1 MRDIERR
8 LRESLQARAGD
19 VEPTPLLWERVQSRV
34 RRNRWWA
41 WSLAAAGTAA
51 VVLAAVVVVPGLSDG
66 QNDVEILSGPTA
78 SPTTSDA
85 TNGPTAAPTGG
96 DGDQAGPDEQDT
108 VSPTSVGT
116 LSHLVV
122 TDGTTITL
130 VDAAGE
136 PVRELVTLAA
146 EGESTVVSLEVR
158 PGSTAEDLTVVFAA
172 EGEGMVDLRY
182 VRVTG
187 GEVSGWEYFE
197 GSSAVSADAVAD
209 GALTPQFSPDG
220 RHLAW
225 LEMPRG
231 EPQQPARLRTIG
243 WSDDS
248 PGTGSPSDDNAT
260 FDLEPVAVEHPLT
273 LEDWIWDEV
282 GEDGTARGELRAVG
296 PAGLYHI
303 TIERQGDGAL
313 AMPSSGGVRLGGGGD
328 GAVIDIDNAYTGS
341 EAHPVPSPGPEYQLL
356 ARGDG
361 SGDAEGIAYT
371 LLRQPPGGP
380 TVEWPLPD
388 LGPTADPW
396 GTWMNAHPDAV
407 VLGFAGDAWLVTE
420 DGATSLPGTI
430 HWADVVR

>member
-8 LRESLQARAGD
+8 LRESLEARAGD
-19 VEPTPLLWERVQSRV
+19 VEPTPVLWERVQARV
-34 RRNRWWA
+34 RRNRWWT
-41 WSLAAAGTAA
+41 WTLAAASTAA
-51 VVLAAVVVVPGLSDG
+51 VVLAAVAVVPGLIDG
-66 QNDVEILSGPTA
+66 QNDVEIMSGPTA
-78 SPTTSDA
+78 SPTTPAGDDEPTA
-85 TNGPTAAPTGG
+85 GPTEG
-96 DGDQAGPDEQDT
+96 DDDPAEPDEQET
-108 VSPTSVGT
+108 ITPTSVGG

-136 PVRELVTLAA
+136 PVRELVALAA
-146 EGESTVVSLEVR
+146 EGESTVVAVEVR

-172 EGEGMVDLRY
+172 EGEGMVDLRW
-182 VRVTG
+182 VRLRDGAVEG
-187 GEVSGWEYFE
+187 PEYFE
-197 GSSAVSADAVAD
+197 EGHQVTSDTIAN
-209 GALTPQFSPDG
+209 GTLTPTFSPDG

-225 LEMPRG
+225 LEVPRG
-231 EPQQPARLRTIG
+231 EPQQPARLQTIG
-243 WSDDS
+243 WSDEG
-248 PGTGSPSDDNAT
+248 PGTGSSTNDNAG
-260 FDLEPVAVEHPLT
+260 FELEPVDTEHPLT

-313 AMPSSGGVRLGGGGD
+313 AMPSDAVRLGGGGD
-328 GAVIDIDNAYTGS
+328 GAVVDIDNAYAGD
-341 EAHPVPSPGPEYQLL
+341 APHQVPSPGPEYQLL
-356 ARGDG
+356 AQGDG

-380 TVEWPLPD
+380 TVEWPLSD
-388 LGPTADPW
+388 LGPSADPW

-407 VLGFAGDAWLVTE
+407 VIGFGGDAWLVTE
-420 DGATSLPGTI
+420 EGATSLPGTI